1 MSDDLL
7 TRSEARKLGLATY
20 FDGEFCSKDHLS
32 DKYTSTGRCCECVK
46 ETVQEDSFQKKD
58 KAAVLTKAKQERK
71 ETNQFVLEILS
82 FLKESADPDSP
93 LAIYLL
99 EEELSLLPKNRKAAL
114 RLEEKFYYTGEIC
127 YECKT
132 KSKRRSETGGCEF
145 CKVYKELQWRAANKE
160 KVRAYKQNRRS
171 MMLNAEGT
179 FCEEDILRMFKE
191 QNGLCTACGCDLNK
205 SKYHVDHIMPLILGG
220 SNWPHN
226 LQLLCPPCNCSKG
239 GKHPDEWDKIVKR
252 KFRRN
257 K

>member
-114 RLEEKFYYTGEIC
+114 RLEEKFYYTGEVC

-132 KSKRRSETGGCEF
+132 KSKRFSQTGGCVN
-145 CKVYKELQWRAANKE
+145 CRTLSAIKWRRENREVVLANAHRR
-160 KVRAYKQNRRS
+160 RARS
-171 MMLNAEGT
+171 KNAEG
-179 FCEEDILRMFKE
+179 FFEKEDIENMMLL
-191 QNGLCTACGCDLNK
+191 QNYLCNACGISLEK
-205 SKYHVDHIMPLILGG
+205 IKWEIDHIMPLILGG
-220 SNWPHN
+220 SNWPDN
-226 LQLLCPPCNCSKG
+226 LQILCMPCNRSKS
-239 GKHPDEWDKIVKR
+239 GKHPDEWAKIVKKKFKR
-252 KFRRN
+252 KE
-257 K
+257 